1 MCTDGI
7 CYSIHPPYCFV
18 RRSSP
23 LRSMPPTFIIGLIGP
38 VCTHS
43 ARKTWNEMF
52 RSRGIDAFFDFYR
65 TKTERDLELR
75 LSEMFLHERRG
86 YIVDARFSH
95 AIIRLLDR
103 LDVRAEESSTVDTVV
118 NEGGVFVGY
127 DTSSTDDQSQMERR
141 ISLFFSRTSWA

>member
-1 MCTDGI
+1 
-7 CYSIHPPYCFV
+7 
-18 RRSSP
+18 
-23 LRSMPPTFIIGLIGP
+23 
-38 VCTHS
+38 
-43 ARKTWNEMF
+43 MF

-86 YIVDARFSH
+86 YIVDPRFSH
-95 AIIRLLDR
+95 AIIPLLDR

-118 NEGGVFVGY
+118 NEEGVFVGY

-141 ISLFFSRTSWA
+141 ISLFFSRTSCA